1 VRKLTKSS
9 FRMAP
14 ITPFVLDVP
23 QARLDLLEK
32 KLALTELPDELEG
45 AGWAYGAPLGD
56 IKRLLD
62 HWQNRYSW
70 RAEEAR
76 INATLPQYTTPVTV
90 DGFDPIDVHF
100 VWQRSDIPNA
110 IPLLFVHGWPG
121 HFLEV
126 ERILPALVQGSKDF
140 PAFHVIAPSLPN
152 YGFSEGV
159 KKKGFGPR
167 QYAETCHKLMLNL
180 GYDKY
185 VTQGG
190 DWGAVFTRVIGI
202 LYPEHCMASHVNMAH
217 PFEPKWR
224 NHPFLKVSFSAQKLF
239 GLSAD
244 DKAGVARG
252 KWFNKEASGYH
263 KEQSTKPQTIG
274 YSQVDSPVGLL
285 AWIYEKLHDWTDS
298 YPWADD
304 EVLTWISIYLFS
316 RAGAHAPS
324 RTYYEFRNNKEG
336 WQYKVNQWVPKVKLG
351 VGRFPKELSLPPKI
365 WYGTMGNLVFL
376 SQHKSGGHFAAFEKP
391 DAIIDDLR
399 KMFGKKGG
407 AYRCVPGASGYVDLK
422 LSAKL

>member
-1 VRKLTKSS
+1 
-9 FRMAP
+9 MAP

-23 QARLDLLEK
+23 QERLDLLER

-45 AGWAYGAPLGD
+45 AGWSYGASLID
-56 IKRLLD
+56 IQKLLK
-62 HWQNRYSW
+62 HWQTSYSW
-70 RAEEAR
+70 RDEEAR
-76 INATLPQYTTPVTV
+76 INASLPQYTTPISV
-90 DGFDPIDVHF
+90 DGFDRIDVHF
-100 VWQRSDIPNA
+100 VWKKSDVPNA

-152 YGFSEGV
+152 YGFSEGI
-159 KKKGFGPR
+159 KKQGFGPR

-185 VTQGG
+185 ITQGG

-202 LYPEHCMASHVNMAH
+202 LYPDHCMASHVNMAH
-217 PFEPKWR
+217 PFEPQWS
-224 NHPFLKVSFSAQKLF
+224 NHPFLKLSFSAQTLF

-252 KWFNKEASGYH
+252 KWFNKVASGYH

-298 YPWADD
+298 YPWTND
-304 EVLTWISIYLFS
+304 EVLTWVSIYLFS

-324 RTYYEFRNNKEG
+324 RTYYEFHDNKEG
-336 WQYKVNQWVPKVKLG
+336 WQYRVNQWVPKVKLG
-351 VGRFPKELSLPPKI
+351 VGRFPKELSLPPKT

-376 SQHKSGGHFAAFEKP
+376 SQHKSGGHFAAFERP
-391 DAIIDDLR
+391 EAIVDDLR

-407 AYRCVPGASGYVDLK
+407 AYDCVPNANGYTNSRLP
-422 LSAKL
+422 AKL